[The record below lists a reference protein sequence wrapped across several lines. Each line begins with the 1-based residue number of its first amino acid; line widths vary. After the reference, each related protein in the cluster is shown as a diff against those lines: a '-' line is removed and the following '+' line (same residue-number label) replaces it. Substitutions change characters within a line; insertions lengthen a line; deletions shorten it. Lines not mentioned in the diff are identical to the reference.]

1 MTPNMESLP
10 LRAWH
15 WDFNELHFLPGFLFF
30 FLSLSLEDGSMKG
43 RIKELLLKQLG
54 LAYFLSSDPLLCCL
68 RERTFLPLS
77 AQLWLSQAG
86 PCVTALIW
94 CWLWQRWTSLHS
106 SAINFANTVLGDS
119 HALDQQSLG
128 CCGGG
133 STGSVSEEGSAK
145 PLGISAWRSLGLLI
159 MDLCLRS

>member
-77 AQLWLSQAG
+77 AQL
-86 PCVTALIW
+86 
-94 CWLWQRWTSLHS
+94 
-106 SAINFANTVLGDS
+106 
-119 HALDQQSLG
+119 
-128 CCGGG
+128 
-133 STGSVSEEGSAK
+133 
-145 PLGISAWRSLGLLI
+145 
-159 MDLCLRS
+159 